1 MFEYIL
7 FHASLRDEFTHELDR
22 LAISYQVREDP
33 MGLVVAI
40 PEDIDDDMI
49 DQVDAFYEA
58 LVEKSEAL
66 FEDEGEG
73 NEKHVAGITVSLHD
87 GRTVQAAIRPELM
100 NKLLEVLSYRELNE
114 LVEAV
119 VSAVE
124 QPDARPLC
132 QR

>member
-7 FHASLRDEFTHELDR
+7 FHASLHDEFTHELER
-22 LAISYQVREDP
+22 LAIPYRVKKDD

-40 PEDIDDDMI
+40 PEDLDDALM

-58 LVEKSEAL
+58 LVERSEQMLEA
-66 FEDEGEG
+66 EGEG
-73 NEKHVAGITVSLHD
+73 NEKHVAGITVNLRD

-100 NKLLEVLSYRELNE
+100 NKLLEVVSFRELNE
-114 LVEAV
+114 LVEAIAD
-119 VSAVE
+119 AVE
-124 QPDARPLC
+124 QQDARPLC